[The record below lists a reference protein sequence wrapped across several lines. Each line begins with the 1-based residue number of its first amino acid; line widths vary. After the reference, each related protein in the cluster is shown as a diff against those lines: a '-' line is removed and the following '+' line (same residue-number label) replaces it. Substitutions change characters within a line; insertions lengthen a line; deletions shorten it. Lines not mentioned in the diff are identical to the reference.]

1 MYQGRRKK
9 GGGEGAI
16 PSDLLDK
23 NPISIGWEADYAH
36 QITTPLGFSNLPT
49 ALYNVQFLIN

>member
-36 QITTPLGFSNLPT
+36 QITTPSRIFESSYGP
-49 ALYNVQFLIN
+49 V